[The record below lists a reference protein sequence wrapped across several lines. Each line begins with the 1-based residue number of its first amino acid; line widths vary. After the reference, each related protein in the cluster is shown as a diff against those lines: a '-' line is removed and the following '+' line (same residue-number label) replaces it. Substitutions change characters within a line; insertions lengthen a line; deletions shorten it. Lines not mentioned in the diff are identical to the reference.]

1 MVRIRM
7 KRMGRKNR
15 PFYRVVVVDG
25 RAARDGRVLEYLGHY
40 DPLIADTD
48 ARAVLHGE
56 RIDYWLSVG
65 AQPSEKVRV
74 LVKKYGSKGTHLSQ
88 QKTAQEKLKAP
99 KQYTPPPLKSKPK
112 KRGEEDTAEAA
123 SSETPEAPA
132 LEAAAQES

>member
-1 MVRIRM
+1 M

-15 PFYRVVVVDG
+15 PFYRVVAVDG

-48 ARAVLHGE
+48 ARAILQGE

-74 LVKKYGSKGTHLSQ
+74 LVKKYGSKGTHLTQ
-88 QKTAQEKLKAP
+88 QKSALEKLKAP
-99 KQYTPPPLKSKPK
+99 KQYMPPAPRTKVK
-112 KRGEEDTAEAA
+112 KGEANEAA
-123 SSETPEAPA
+123 ESAPSESSEAPA
-132 LEAAAQES
+132 MEAATQES